1 MSQKHAT
8 SIQKNYGLY
17 EYLMPLNLYETTY
30 IASTSQKLLNGFIK
44 TLQVAHG
51 TYFHLRLP

>member
-17 EYLMPLNLYETTY
+17 EYLMPLNLYETIY
-30 IASTSQKLLNGFIK
+30 IASTNLGTGHV
-44 TLQVAHG
+44 TLQN
-51 TYFHLRLP
+51 